1 MSLIK
6 VTSLW
11 LVFPFIIT
19 SVFRYSILLRFH
31 RSAISVH
38 PILTVHRNSSIMS
51 IKFCYARILNA
62 LDLGREMNTSVG

>member
-11 LVFPFIIT
+11 LVFPFITT

-31 RSAISVH
+31 RSAISVPL
-38 PILTVHRNSSIMS
+38 PILQCLSIMS